1 MNETARARDA
11 TLAVLARA
19 AIDWAV
25 ERRDWGRV
33 GRLRA
38 ELDRLE
44 RGRRGAGTNAVDA
57 SDGSHASDGLDATD
71 ASDASDGDFRR

>member
-11 TLAVLARA
+11 TLAVLAQA
-19 AIDWAV
+19 AIDWAA
-25 ERRDWGRV
+25 ERRDGGRV

-44 RGRRGAGTNAVDA
+44 RGRRGAGADA
-57 SDGSHASDGLDATD
+57 ADAPDGSHASDGLDA
-71 ASDASDGDFRR
+71 SDASDGDFHR